1 VLEVLSLLLTII
13 LTSVR
18 PRQDLVLEN
27 LLLRHQLA
35 VLTRPTRTRP
45 RLRLR
50 TWDKLLWVLAR
61 RFCASWREHLALVT
75 PDTVVRWHRRGWRLF
90 WRWKSRSRGGRP
102 HLSPEVQDLIRTM
115 SRENRL
121 WGTER
126 IRGELLKL
134 GIVVSNRSIRRY
146 RWRGPA
152 RSPSQTW
159 RTFLRNHAHH
169 LWAADLFTMP
179 TLTFKT
185 LYVLV
190 FIAQGR
196 RELVHVNVTANP
208 TAAWVWRQLIET
220 TPWGQKPRHLL
231 HDRDAVYGRDFRQRA
246 RRIRIDAIGTPVRSP
261 RANAIAERVIG
272 TLRRECTD
280 HLIVLNEEHLMSV
293 LAEFVQY
300 YNQERPHRTLGLQT
314 PEQRPRSTVGPI
326 RSRPVLNGL
335 HHVYARAA

>member
-1 VLEVLSLLLTII
+1 VLDLLWLVLMAGLASL
-13 LTSVR
+13 R

-35 VLTRPTRTRP
+35 VLTRPTRARP
-45 RLRLR
+45 RARLR
-50 TWDKLLWVLAR
+50 TADKLLWILAR
-61 RFCASWREHLALVT
+61 RWCAGWREHLSFVT
-75 PDTVVRWHRRGWRLF
+75 PDTVVRWHRQGWRLF

-102 HLSPEVQDLIRTM
+102 HLSAEVRALIATM

-169 LWAADLFTMP
+169 LWAADLFTVP

-190 FIAQGR
+190 FIAHGR
-196 RELVHVNVTANP
+196 RELVHLSVTANP
-208 TAAWVWRQLIET
+208 TAAWVWRQLIEA
-220 TPWGQKPRHLL
+220 TPWGRKPRHLL
-231 HDRDAVYGRDFRQRA
+231 RHRDAAYGRDFGRRA
-246 RRIRIDAIGTPVRSP
+246 ERIGIDAIATPIRSP

-272 TLRRECTD
+272 TLRRECID
-280 HLIVLNEEHLMSV
+280 HLIVLDEQQLGSV
-293 LAEFVQY
+293 LADFVHY
-300 YNQERPHRTLGLQT
+300 YNEQRPHRTLGLQT
-314 PEQRPRSTVGPI
+314 PELRPRPTAGPI

-335 HHVYARAA
+335 HHVYERAA